1 MSKLKANCNC
11 INDKCGGEGI
21 VRDKDCRLIS
31 IVLYVYNRYSFFLN
45 IISYILSF
53 QDALMSKITSASQL
67 EDESGESPIVDFSK
81 IYMDEVGGVK
91 KACIYGLG
99 SQAVF

>member
-1 MSKLKANCNC
+1 SPLSKTTSPN
-11 INDKCGGEGI
+11 
-21 VRDKDCRLIS
+21 S
-31 IVLYVYNRYSFFLN
+31 IRGPFFQLLTH
-45 IISYILSF
+45 YYT
-53 QDALMSKITSASQL
+53 DVVMSKITSASQL